1 MIEAIHQGF
10 MSRKEAI
17 KVVKK
22 FDGACHQKYI
32 NKFCK
37 YAEISKKEFEKITD
51 KIVNKKLFFK
61 SKDKWKPKFSIK

>member
-1 MIEAIHQGF
+1 

-17 KVVKK
+17 NVVKK

-37 YAEISKKEFEKITD
+37 YAEISKEFEKITD

-61 SKDKWKPKFSIK
+61 SKDKWNLNFQSSKINESCSYQ